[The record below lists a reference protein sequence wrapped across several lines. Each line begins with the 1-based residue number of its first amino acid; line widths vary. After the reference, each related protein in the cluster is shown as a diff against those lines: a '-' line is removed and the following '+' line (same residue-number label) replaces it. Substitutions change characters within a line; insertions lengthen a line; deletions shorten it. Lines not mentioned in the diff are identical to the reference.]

1 MVSRVELGGIKALF
15 VGAFGGTDSLEPYA
29 DGLMAGSATLAPA
42 RGEPPEAA
50 GSHPRP
56 PAAAQLAA
64 AEPAAAEPGAKG
76 QAPAA
81 AAARGFSA
89 ACPAA

>member
-1 MVSRVELGGIKALF
+1 MGGIKALF

-29 DGLMAGSATLAPA
+29 DGLMGGSATLAPA
-42 RGEPPEAA
+42 RGEPPAAA

-64 AEPAAAEPGAKG
+64 AEPGAKG
-76 QAPAA
+76 QAQAAAA